1 MKLTTDPYSNLLKIQ
16 NMDLGVKTVS
26 KCVLIGKTWTL
37 VNHFQI
43 LSNMCPIKLNGEILY
58 CAFDIFQKVVFCL
71 TLYTEEVNL
80 QTFVMI

>member
-1 MKLTTDPYSNLLKIQ
+1 MYNSCPRTLIYFDAIFSFVCLLQAIKKI
-16 NMDLGVKTVS
+16 VHET
-26 KCVLIGKTWTL
+26 CVVIIPEDSSICKAA
-37 VNHFQI
+37 
-43 LSNMCPIKLNGEILY
+43 Y